1 MKRRIQAVLFDA
13 AGTLIRLREPVG
25 ETYAREAK
33 AFGVDVPAGRIGEA
47 FERVFA
53 AAPANVHPG
62 RTLADAAGLE
72 RDWWQ
77 ARVRESFRAADQMVA
92 FDDFDAFFDR
102 LWKHYAS
109 RAAWDLAPG
118 ALVTLE
124 TLGRNGLRLA
134 ILSNFDQRLRGL
146 LSEFEIH
153 ALFDAV
159 TLPADAGAA
168 KPNRQIFDAC
178 LKRLGLAG
186 QQAVYVGDDA
196 VKDVAASKAAG
207 LRAIDVG
214 ALATLEELPERVEEL
229 EKAAR

>member
-1 MKRRIQAVLFDA
+1 MSRRIQAVLFDA

-33 AFGVDVPAGRIGEA
+33 AFGVDVPAGRVDEA
-47 FERVFA
+47 FHRVFA

-62 RTLADAAGLE
+62 TPLAEAATLE

-77 ARVRESFRAADQMVA
+77 ERVRETFRAADQMVR
-92 FDDFDAFFDR
+92 FDDFDGYFER
-102 LWKHYAS
+102 LWVHFGTTD
-109 RAAWDLAPG
+109 AWALAPG
-118 ALVTLE
+118 TEAALDALQAQ
-124 TLGRNGLRLA
+124 GLLLA
-134 ILSNFDQRLRGL
+134 VLSNFDQRLRAL
-146 LSEFEIH
+146 LVALGIHERFE
-153 ALFDAV
+153 AV

-186 QQAVYVGDDA
+186 QHTVYVGDDA

-207 LRAIDVG
+207 MRAIDVAG
-214 ALATLEELPERVEEL
+214 LATLEALPAAVQRL
-229 EKAAR
+229 EDAAP